1 MRSLLLAI
9 FVLALPFSTVQST
22 SETAELTPNCG
33 GPFQLCGYQEKDS
46 KIQRIPMQF
55 EIAQPFH
62 DGLAGVRVNGLH
74 GYIDPLGKVVIA
86 PRFQAV
92 GPFRGGYGEVRIKG
106 ASGIIDRT
114 GRLVVPARFNR
125 ITPFHN
131 GTFIATPLQKD
142 QLYSIDISEQFSGFS
157 DTVDYAL
164 SNGAG
169 LYHIK
174 KGWLTRKNI
183 EFRFFDAPERG
194 MIWAASENEQE
205 EEVWGLLKSNGAWK
219 VSPRYNQVQRL
230 SETHAIVQS
239 MPDYK
244 LPPEERQKSTFAG
257 AVDRNGQLVVPLKFK
272 SLGSWRGGYGS
283 TFDGKRFNTDGSP
296 STGKQGLVRSDGSL
310 LGGRYFDEI
319 DIPEEGKLPRVRVGN
334 IWHSIQPDGNL
345 IHDQLE
351 GEPLLECAGGLAIIR
366 WGDMAEFRRSIDG
379 GPIGRFDKGY
389 FRQRDCP
396 GPFSAKRGGKWF
408 IIMADGKVL
417 GGEKGFD
424 NSYSFTGT
432 HTAVEVDGK
441 RGIIDRSGEF
451 SIKPTFAKLRPDR
464 NATFAVGERDDIY
477 WIDASGNRVAK
488 PLPDKVEPSKALT
501 CNGGLQFFEQAGLWG
516 LRDEA
521 GKTIIA
527 PEFRALSCFSQ
538 GVSWAASSGQ
548 DAWCPIGPD
557 GSRRTEIACREGYY
571 PMFITHHS
579 PEKFNIDPYESSVLW
594 MRAWLDFNAGK
605 RNSPPKW
612 ISIGGNGGTYSGME
626 GGPYGPER
634 KTLSDKR
641 LLITGF
647 LGLPLA
653 LFGFIR
659 SQDALQAS

>member
-1 MRSLLLAI
+1 VRSILLAI

-22 SETAELTPNCG
+22 SETTELTPNCG

-62 DGLAGVRVNGLH
+62 DGLAGVRVNGLQ
-74 GYIDPLGKVVIA
+74 GYINPLGKVVIA
-86 PRFQAV
+86 PRFQTA
-92 GPFRGGYGEVRIKG
+92 GPFRGGYAEVRIKG

-142 QLYSIDISEQFSGFS
+142 QSYSVDSRAELSGFTGSIDYELSS
-157 DTVDYAL
+157 D
-164 SNGAG
+164 AG

-174 KGWLTRKNI
+174 RGWLTSKNLK
-183 EFRFFDAPERG
+183 FSFFDAPERG
-194 MIWAASENEQE
+194 MIWARSENEQE
-205 EEVWGLLKSNGAWK
+205 EEVWGLLKSNGTWK
-219 VSPRYNQVQRL
+219 VSPRYNHVQML
-230 SETHAIVQS
+230 VETHAIVHS
-239 MPDYK
+239 MPDHK
-244 LPPEERQKSTFAG
+244 LPSTERQESVLWG
-257 AVDRNGQLVVPLKFK
+257 AVDRNGDLIVPMKFGHL
-272 SLGSWRGGYGS
+272 SYWRGGYGRAS
-283 TFDGKRFNTDGSP
+283 AGKPFNADGTLSKE
-296 STGKQGLVRSDGSL
+296 KEAIVRSDGSL

-319 DIPEEGKLPRVRVGN
+319 DIPEDGKLPRVRVGN
-334 IWHSIQPDGNL
+334 IWRSIQPDGNL

-366 WGDMAEFRRSIDG
+366 RGDMAEFRRSIDG

-389 FRQRDCP
+389 FSQRDCP
-396 GPFSAKRGGKWF
+396 GPFSAKRGRKWF

-441 RGIIDRSGEF
+441 WGIIDRSGEF
-451 SIKPTFAKLRPDR
+451 SVNPTFAKLRPDR

-501 CNGGLQFFEQAGLWG
+501 CKGGLQFFEQAGLWG
-516 LRDEA
+516 FRDEA

-538 GVSWAASSGQ
+538 GVSWTASSGQ

-594 MRAWLDFNAGK
+594 MRAWLDYNAGK
-605 RNSPPKW
+605 RDNPPKW
-612 ISIGGNGGTYSGME
+612 IPDSMGRGSSSGME

-634 KTLSDKR
+634 KTPSDKR
-641 LLITGF
+641 LLVTGF
-647 LGLPLA
+647 IGLLLA
-653 LFGFIR
+653 LFR
-659 SQDALQAS
+659 ALQAELRLG